1 MMHPTKSNLALVAGG
16 ELNFWTRWRIRA
28 HVARCESCQQVVE
41 EFGSLREWMRANDE
55 MPAGIR
61 WNELAAEMKANIRV
75 GMAAGAC
82 VAPAPEKPVRLHW
95 RLAAG
100 MAACVLVLIS
110 GLIFYVA
117 GPPVPVSER
126 AEGVVLE
133 ASPAGIELKDN
144 DSALSLLQPQ
154 GEDVTVSVNAT
165 GGVRARYVDSETG
178 NVTINHVYSY

>member
-1 MMHPTKSNLALVAGG
+1 MHPTKSNLALAAGG
-16 ELNFWTRWRIRA
+16 ELNLWTRWRIRA
-28 HVARCESCQQVVE
+28 HVARCESCQQAVE

-55 MPAGIR
+55 MPAGVP

-82 VAPAPEKPVRLHW
+82 VAPVPEKPVRLHW

-100 MAACVLVLIS
+100 MAASVLVLIS
-110 GLIFYVA
+110 GFIFYFA
-117 GPPVPVSER
+117 GPRAPVSET
-126 AEGVVLE
+126 AQGVVLNTT
-133 ASPAGIELKDN
+133 SDGIELKDN
-144 DSALSLLQPQ
+144 DRALSLLQPHA
-154 GEDVTVSVNAT
+154 EEVTVSVNAT